1 MNGSEK
7 SFEENNGQETGGG
20 ESAEALEVHA
30 AVSGASAPSPP
41 GLMTVTSDEV
51 NYLIFRYGNQLLMCI
66 HSSPPSRQLR
76 LLFWKDAARFILL
89 TIFQRFLLTNFHS

>member
-20 ESAEALEVHA
+20 GGESAEASEIHA
-30 AVSGASAPSPP
+30 AVSGASGPSNP

-51 NYLIFRYGNQLLMCI
+51 NYLIFRYAG
-66 HSSPPSRQLR
+66 
-76 LLFWKDAARFILL
+76 
-89 TIFQRFLLTNFHS
+89 